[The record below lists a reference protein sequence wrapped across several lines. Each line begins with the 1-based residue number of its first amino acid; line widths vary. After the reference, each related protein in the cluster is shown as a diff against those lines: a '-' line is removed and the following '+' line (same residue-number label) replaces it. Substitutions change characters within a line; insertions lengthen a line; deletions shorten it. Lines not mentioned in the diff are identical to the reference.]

1 MEQLRKGATGAGL
14 LVSVSDR
21 SFFDS
26 FKEAGSLAKHLAGG
40 RSDESELVRELA
52 GERGSGFGVR
62 SAPQEI
68 ESETVEALRGAVSTL
83 QAKAPDEVEAYSCSC
98 SRWPRLSARR
108 PGAARRPK
116 RRRSRRS
123 RGAGLKTRLSAAA
136 VEAGDGARTH
146 ASSRSVTLQGFV
158 DTS

>member
-1 MEQLRKGATGAGL
+1 MAKKSDFTEQEWEQLRKGATGAGL

-40 RSDESELVRELA
+40 RTGESELVRELA
-52 GERGSGFGVR
+52 SERGSGFGVR

-83 QAKAPDEVEAYSCSC
+83 QAKAPDEVEAYKSFV
-98 SRWPRLSARR
+98 LEVAEAV
-108 PGAARRPK
+108 GKAA
-116 RRRSRRS
+116 
-123 RGAGLKTRLSAAA
+123 GGGEAA
-136 VEAGDGARTH
+136 EAATIEKIRAALD
-146 ASSRSVTLQGFV
+146 
-158 DTS
+158 

>member
-1 MEQLRKGATGAGL
+1 MAKKSDFTEQEWEQLRKGATGAGL

-40 RSDESELVRELA
+40 RTGESELVRELA
-52 GERGSGFGVR
+52 SERGSGFGVR

-83 QAKAPDEVEAYSCSC
+83 QAKAPDEVDAYKSFVLEVAEAV
-98 SRWPRLSARR
+98 
-108 PGAARRPK
+108 GKAA
-116 RRRSRRS
+116 
-123 RGAGLKTRLSAAA
+123 GGGEAA
-136 VEAGDGARTH
+136 EAATIEKIR
-146 ASSRSVTLQGFV
+146 AALA
-158 DTS
+158 